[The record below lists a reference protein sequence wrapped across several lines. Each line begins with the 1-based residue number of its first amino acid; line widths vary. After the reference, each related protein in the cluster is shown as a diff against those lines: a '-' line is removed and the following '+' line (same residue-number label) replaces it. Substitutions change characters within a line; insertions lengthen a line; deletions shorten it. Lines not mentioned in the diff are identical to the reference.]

1 MARQHN
7 RKKRSGRRPPASSLA
22 VLAATLLSRHAYL
35 TLATATNGPKQH
47 DDAADTSSIR
57 KNEEAEG
64 SLHTTGHNNIITN
77 RRGLRAEGSLSTVNL
92 LVKYKHS
99 EGHRRSL
106 ENFNNGVK
114 DVWQSHA
121 KSISTLSDSGHIS
134 EVKIDPR
141 YENVELIWK
150 EMLDDDDIELVEEVC
165 VRFIVYLSISICNGF
180 YGNNNILM
188 SCASL
193 SPFIPHKQDFIMSKY
208 PTTIENI
215 EDLHLRHKKKRQ
227 LADGE
232 HTNSTM
238 NRVLA
243 EDQQYGVEMTQA
255 DEVWALVQSRPNK
268 YPSEPVKVCI
278 VDTGYDVNHEDL
290 PKSGVVTVTDTG
302 FGSPL
307 IDVSRWRFLCCYLFI
322 LL

>member
-35 TLATATNGPKQH
+35 ALATTTTDGSMQH

-106 ENFNNGVK
+106 ENFNNGVT

-121 KSISTLSDSGHIS
+121 KSISTLSDSRHIS

-150 EMLDDDDIELVEEVC
+150 EMLDDDDVELVEEVC
-165 VRFIVYLSISICNGF
+165 VRFIEF
-180 YGNNNILM
+180 
-188 SCASL
+188 
-193 SPFIPHKQDFIMSKY
+193 
-208 PTTIENI
+208 T
-215 EDLHLRHKKKRQ
+215 
-227 LADGE
+227 
-232 HTNSTM
+232 
-238 NRVLA
+238 
-243 EDQQYGVEMTQA
+243 
-255 DEVWALVQSRPNK
+255 
-268 YPSEPVKVCI
+268 
-278 VDTGYDVNHEDL
+278 
-290 PKSGVVTVTDTG
+290 
-302 FGSPL
+302 
-307 IDVSRWRFLCCYLFI
+307 
-322 LL
+322 

>member
-7 RKKRSGRRPPASSLA
+7 KKKRSGRRPPASSLA

-35 TLATATNGPKQH
+35 ALATTVTHTSVESMQH

-64 SLHTTGHNNIITN
+64 PLHTTEHTTN
-77 RRGLRAEGSLSTVNL
+77 RRGLRADGSLSTVNL

-121 KSISTLSDSGHIS
+121 KSISTLSESRHIS

-150 EMLDDDDIELVEEVC
+150 EMLDDDDVELVEEVR
-165 VRFIVYLSISICNGF
+165 VNF
-180 YGNNNILM
+180 YSLTVSTLVQFAMFLLQIILT

-193 SPFIPHKQDFIMSKY
+193 YRISSCR
-208 PTTIENI
+208 NI
-215 EDLHLRHKKKRQ
+215 Q
-227 LADGE
+227 
-232 HTNSTM
+232 
-238 NRVLA
+238 
-243 EDQQYGVEMTQA
+243 
-255 DEVWALVQSRPNK
+255 P
-268 YPSEPVKVCI
+268 P
-278 VDTGYDVNHEDL
+278 
-290 PKSGVVTVTDTG
+290 
-302 FGSPL
+302 
-307 IDVSRWRFLCCYLFI
+307 
-322 LL
+322 